1 MTDQG
6 EAQSLTKLNQ
16 EFTYWFTFFKKSK
29 DKQLEEFE
37 SNMKTIGTFSSAEE
51 FWGIYQHMKRPNS
64 LPRGCEFFLFKKGI
78 KPLWEDYAN
87 VGGGRFYISMKK
99 SPVTNKIWE
108 DLQIAFILTT
118 PELDAING
126 VVLNVRTAEVFMSI
140 WTKRITDEQI
150 IKIKEWIKDSLEL
163 PNEQCIEYKK
173 HPNNEQLIQKQEA
186 LIKEEEDRKRK
197 LLEMEKKKEED
208 AERKRLRAESKAE
221 HEQDIAEQ
229 DGQATEKHQEVE
241 EKAKEEEKEKIQN
254 GAKSPELVD

>member
-1 MTDQG
+1 MAGT
-6 EAQSLTKLNQ
+6 EESQSLTKLNQ

-37 SNMKTIGTFSSAEE
+37 DNLKTIGTFSTAEE

-78 KPLWEDYAN
+78 KPLWEDMPN
-87 VGGGRFYISMKK
+87 IGGGRFYISMKK

-108 DLQIAFILTT
+108 DLQIAFILIDA
-118 PELDAING
+118 ELDVING
-126 VVLNVRTAEVFMSI
+126 VVLNVRTSEVFMSV

-150 IKIKEWIKDSLEL
+150 AKIKEWIKESLDL

-186 LIKEEEDRKRK
+186 LIKEEEDRKK
-197 LLEMEKKKEED
+197 KAIEMEKKKEED
-208 AERKRLRAESKAE
+208 AERKRARTGADKLEEGTATQIKEAQQEDDEMLPKTEPVNQTQENQESKE
-221 HEQDIAEQ
+221 
-229 DGQATEKHQEVE
+229 
-241 EKAKEEEKEKIQN
+241 
-254 GAKSPELVD
+254 